1 MWVLTI
7 LVLGTLAL
15 VAAAV
20 AVRRANRRPRR
31 GVG

>member
-1 MWVLTI
+1 MWILAI
-7 LVLGTLAL
+7 LVFGTVALAL
-15 VAAAV
+15 GAV